1 MPDDDRRREASRAAA
16 RLQHDLGR
24 YIRFWAPEEMEPDTE
39 ALRARLIRDVL
50 ATRSGPEG
58 VVPAAA
64 VFEEWLAE
72 EGARFAGAEDAAA
85 LERLRSSVEKLR
97 ALAARLP
104 MLARPEL
111 LELDRLTRS
120 IAEDCRGLVRTVRGA
135 SR

>member
-1 MPDDDRRREASRAAA
+1 MAEDDRRREAARAAA

-39 ALRARLIRDVL
+39 ALRARLTRDVL

-58 VVPAAA
+58 AVPAAA
-64 VFEEWLAE
+64 VFEEWFAE
-72 EGARFAGAEDAAA
+72 EGARFADAEDAA
-85 LERLRSSVEKLR
+85 LQRLRSSVEKLR

-104 MLARPEL
+104 ELARPEL

-120 IAEDCRGLVRTVRGA
+120 IAEDCRGLVRTVGARG
-135 SR
+135 R